1 MSDTKNPNVVKTRK
15 TSGEDILQ
23 ALSKLDANSP
33 SKWTIYTFIVVMI
46 LVIVTIG
53 FLTFFYVKSINKLNI
68 NHTAEMQEFI
78 LGKEDIE
85 MTNSWERLPDQQ
97 RREII
102 RAQHYKIIK
111 YYTESVPEDQKMS
124 NELIE
129 DVFNIWYNATKRLN
143 QDPFISLAYIRVM
156 TNFNPIYNVEYK
168 RGIGGMF
175 LQTYENVANL
185 PIVREDPSLQTI
197 YRGSETA
204 NNPTESIKLVVAY
217 IDYLMRIFNNRV
229 DWVMLSLF
237 TNEYDVMKKYWDD
250 GDGAIPSELYQ
261 SGDLAKALMY
271 YHSFTNWQIPK
282 Q

>member
-1 MSDTKNPNVVKTRK
+1 MSDSKTPNGVKTKRVG
-15 TSGEDILQ
+15 GEDILQ
-23 ALSKLDANSP
+23 ALGKLDANSP
-33 SKWTIYTFIVVMI
+33 GKWTIYTFIIVMI
-46 LVIVTIG
+46 LTIVTIG
-53 FLTFFYVKSINKLNI
+53 FLTFFYVRSINKLNI

-102 RAQHYKIIK
+102 RSQHYKIIK

-129 DVFNIWYNATKRLN
+129 DVFNVWYNATKRLN
-143 QDPFISLAYIRVM
+143 QDPFISLAYMRVM
-156 TNFNPIYNVEYK
+156 TNFNPIYNVDYK

-185 PIVREDPSLQTI
+185 PIVREDPALQTI

-204 NNPTESIKLVVAY
+204 NNPTESVKLVVAY

-237 TNEYDVMKKYWDD
+237 TNEYDVMKKYWED
-250 GDGAIPSELYQ
+250 GDGAIPSELYK
-261 SGDLAKALMY
+261 SGDLAKALTY

>member
-1 MSDTKNPNVVKTRK
+1 MSDTKNPNGVKTRK

-68 NHTAEMQEFI
+68 NHTTEMQEFI

-143 QDPFISLAYIRVM
+143 QDPFISLAYMRVM

-204 NNPTESIKLVVAY
+204 NNPTESVKLVVAY